1 MKKALFIW
9 TLLLVWPATVLAATQ
24 KQIGT
29 IKGTR
34 GLVTVLRAG
43 QNIPVQPYTK
53 IFLKD
58 VIITGSD
65 GAVGILLEDNTLLSM
80 GPISRLSMDKF
91 EFEPAKNEYAMRL
104 RMQEGS
110 FVYLSGLL
118 GKLAPHA
125 VELDTPVGRISM
137 LKQANFMA
145 RFAKPANREERP
157 TVAKPILQR

>member
-1 MKKALFIW
+1 MKKAVLFWMILLIW
-9 TLLLVWPATVLAATQ
+9 PLSVAAQPQ

-34 GLVTVLRAG
+34 GLVTVLREG
-43 QNIPVQPYTK
+43 QNIPVLPYTK
-53 IFLKD
+53 VFLKD
-58 VIITGSD
+58 VILTGSD
-65 GAVGILLEDNTLLSM
+65 GAVGILLKDNTLLSM
-80 GPISRLSMDKF
+80 GPISRLEMDKYN
-91 EFEPAKNEYAMRL
+91 FEPARNEYELRL
-104 RMQEGS
+104 KMHQGS

-118 GKLAPHA
+118 GKLAPNA

-145 RFAKPANREERP
+145 RFAKPQGRP